1 MCARAL
7 DADGT
12 ILQETVRRTSGET
25 GRLVLVSEESSLF
38 GDGHDLA
45 FITVQ
50 AEDSDGNPVEN
61 ARDRVRLTVSG
72 GAYLVGT
79 DNGDSSDTDGYKE
92 NSRRLFGGKL
102 LVIIAS
108 DGTDRDATI
117 TAESTGGIRA
127 EICIPTNKAAP
138 IPGTSCV
145 QRIQESSGDSRI
157 PVRKIEI
164 LAEGKRELTR
174 ENPSC
179 TFRIRQ
185 LPESAQGEP
194 LVCQITNESGIIFP
208 FAKAE
213 MNGDRVKVT
222 AEGDGRFQLRVLGG
236 NTKDHPEIISQI
248 GLSASGIGN
257 PPINPYI
264 FVSAGLYDFCKGN
277 LGTGNEKGIAF
288 SRDGESMAGFSR
300 VDFGKTGSDTLVLPV
315 FALDDRMYEIELF
328 DGDPEQGGRL
338 IQVLRYC
345 KPSIWNEYQEES
357 YHLPERLTGIH
368 CLCFRM
374 KAKVHLKGFR
384 FVQGTRAFDR
394 IAAGEADSIYGDSF
408 RKEGNEVQ

>member
-1 MCARAL
+1 
-7 DADGT
+7 
-12 ILQETVRRTSGET
+12 
-25 GRLVLVSEESSLF
+25 
-38 GDGHDLA
+38 
-45 FITVQ
+45 
-50 AEDSDGNPVEN
+50 
-61 ARDRVRLTVSG
+61 
-72 GAYLVGT
+72 
-79 DNGDSSDTDGYKE
+79 
-92 NSRRLFGGKL
+92 
-102 LVIIAS
+102 
-108 DGTDRDATI
+108 
-117 TAESTGGIRA
+117 
-127 EICIPTNKAAP
+127 
-138 IPGTSCV
+138 
-145 QRIQESSGDSRI
+145 
-157 PVRKIEI
+157 
-164 LAEGKRELTR
+164 
-174 ENPSC
+174 
-179 TFRIRQ
+179 
-185 LPESAQGEP
+185 
-194 LVCQITNESGIIFP
+194 
-208 FAKAE
+208 
-213 MNGDRVKVT
+213 MNGDRVNVT

-384 FVQGTRAFDR
+384 FVLGTRAFDR

-408 RKEGNEVQ
+408 RKEGNEVQGIGNNVSLCFGDMDFGETKECTLSISGKTKLKENTVTVRIRNDKGEETASAVDFRGEGGPEQSFRVCTPGGLCEVTFVFLPGSAFDFKSFRFER